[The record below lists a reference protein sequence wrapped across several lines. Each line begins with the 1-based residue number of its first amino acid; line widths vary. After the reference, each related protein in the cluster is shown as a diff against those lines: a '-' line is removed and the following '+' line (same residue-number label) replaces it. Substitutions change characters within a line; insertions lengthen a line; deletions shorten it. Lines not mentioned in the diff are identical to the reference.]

1 MAIFITQPSIYQDF
15 KKTSSPYRSQTV
27 ALGLCILIE
36 TIGRCTPF
44 RIYSACVRKI
54 FFKNLLTQY
63 IKIALIKMTI

>member
-1 MAIFITQPSIYQDF
+1 MIIFITQPSIYQDL
-15 KKTSSPYRSQTV
+15 KKKNSSPHRSQTV

-36 TIGRCTPF
+36 TITCTPF
-44 RIYSACVRKI
+44 RIYSACVRKF